1 MHKHIHVTCF
11 GKIDKFASEFE
22 VDMRAYTRRLSNKV
36 VFSAAADF
44 AGLARSK
51 ARRELDHTIEI
62 TELPFITL
70 LAEALAT

>member
-1 MHKHIHVTCF
+1 
-11 GKIDKFASEFE
+11 
-22 VDMRAYTRRLSNKV
+22 MRAYTRRLSNKV

-51 ARRELDHTIEI
+51 ARRELDHIIEI